1 MPTSKTRVPTNS
13 LAGGLLVAGLLT
25 KDWKT
30 DVWAGMTFWA
40 EQEFPAHTRDPIR
53 TMAVVSFKGTP
64 CSAYR

>member
-1 MPTSKTRVPTNS
+1 
-13 LAGGLLVAGLLT
+13 
-25 KDWKT
+25 
-30 DVWAGMTFWA
+30 MTFWA